1 MLRLRDDVDLFAIF
15 IEDLLEQLSYLD
27 ACLLNVE
34 RNTEDM
40 EAINMLFRVFH
51 SLKGLFYTMEYQELG
66 DFFHRLEDEVQ
77 KRKNNNMPLKQNL
90 IDLTID
96 LREYVGNCVFSLQNN
111 LNLEI
116 DLKKYIEKMEFIEL
130 DEPEKIVESIEAEK
144 SIPPRQ
150 LLYESLK
157 RTEIV
162 YLQMI
167 DSERKIIDPKT
178 LILPFESCLQIAVKL
193 ADEHLKRLFQCA
205 YNFLNYYV
213 QMDTQLDHLAE
224 GLIMETFD
232 WAMKLMDVT
241 KKLTPEDERKL
252 MVHIDMMQAQR
263 IIYLQQLSEDTF
275 QSAETE
281 SRKLGE
287 ILVRQGKLNV
297 GDIEAVIKRQKDS
310 GTVLKLGEALVSEN
324 MVKVK
329 DVANALEFQN
339 QIRKETDLYTFIRIP
354 EHKVDILVEG
364 MEELMIMQTQLKE
377 KLKKRWLGDDL
388 GAKLQLDR
396 IDKMLILLQHQ
407 AISFRLQSLE
417 TTLKKV
423 ELIGR
428 SAAKD
433 LGKEIEFQFEGLQ
446 VEVNRSIIEH
456 LQNPIMHLIRNA
468 IYHGIELP
476 DIRETLGKS
485 RQGLLQVQGE
495 IDKNYLNITISDDGR
510 GLDLMSILNKAISL
524 GIAES
529 NRNYAEWEIID
540 FIFESSFTTLDQ
552 VDNISGR
559 GLGMNI
565 VEMEIKALGGHI
577 EIQNRTNMGVAFVL
591 KIPLHME
598 NFQGTLVSIG
608 DEKIIIP
615 SDYIVEIYQGNAVE
629 WMVMGEAC
637 KKVTVGNEAL
647 ELIPIGMLLEQTIE
661 LDELMRSMVVVIEY
675 KGIKKGLP
683 VSKTYREMGVVVSSL
698 DEINNN
704 VGIFNGVAVINER
717 EFALILDV
725 KKLLDTN

>member
-1 MLRLRDDVDLFAIF
+1 MQRLRDDGALFAIF

-34 RNTEDM
+34 RNGEDM

-77 KRKNNNMPLKQNL
+77 KQKNKNMPLKQNL

-96 LREYVGNCVFSLQNN
+96 LREYAGNCIFSLQNN
-111 LNLEI
+111 HELEI
-116 DLKKYIEKMEFIEL
+116 DLKEYVQKMEIIEL
-130 DEPEKIVESIEAEK
+130 DESGDILDPIELK
-144 SIPPRQ
+144 KPIPPRQ

-157 RTEIV
+157 HTEIV

-167 DSERKIIDPKT
+167 DSEKKIIDPQT
-178 LILPFESCLQIAVKL
+178 LILPFESCLQIASKL
-193 ADEHLKRLFQCA
+193 ADEHLKKLFQCA
-205 YNFLNYYV
+205 YNFLHYYV
-213 QMDTQLDHLAE
+213 QLNAQLDHLAE

-241 KKLTPEDERKL
+241 KRLTPEDERKL
-252 MVHIDMMQAQR
+252 MVHMDMMQAQR

-275 QSAETE
+275 QSSETE

-287 ILVRQGKLNV
+287 ILVRQGKLKI

-310 GTVLKLGEALVSEN
+310 GTLLKLGEALVSEN

-329 DVANALEFQN
+329 DIANALEFQN
-339 QIRKETDLYTFIRIP
+339 QIRKETDTYTFIRIP
-354 EHKVDILVEG
+354 EHKVDVLVEG

-377 KLKKRWLGDDL
+377 KLKRRWLGDDL

-433 LGKEIEFQFEGLQ
+433 LGKEIEFKLEGLE

-468 IYHGIELP
+468 IYHGIEMP
-476 DIRETLGKS
+476 NVREKFGKP
-485 RQGLLQVQGE
+485 RRGLLQVQGE
-495 IDKNYLNITISDDGR
+495 IDRNYLNITISDDGK
-510 GLDLMSILNKAISL
+510 GLDLTGILNKAVSL
-524 GIAES
+524 GVAES
-529 NRNYAEWEIID
+529 SRNYAEWEIID

-565 VEMEIKALGGHI
+565 VETEIKALGGHI
-577 EIQNRTNMGVAFVL
+577 EIQNRPNFGVAFVL

-598 NFQGTLVSIG
+598 NFLGTLVSIG
-608 DEKIIIP
+608 DEKIIVP

-629 WMVMGEAC
+629 WNIIGEAC
-637 KKVTVGNEAL
+637 KKVTVGGEAI
-647 ELIPIGMLLEQTIE
+647 ELIPIGSLLEQSIE
-661 LDELMRSMVVVIEY
+661 LDELMRSMIVVIEY
-675 KGIKKGLP
+675 RGIKKGLP
-683 VSKTYREMGVVVSSL
+683 VSMTYKEMGVVVSSL
-698 DEINNN
+698 DEISNNL
-704 VGIFNGVAVINER
+704 GIFQGVAVINER

-725 KKLLDTN
+725 KKLLDMN

>member
-1 MLRLRDDVDLFAIF
+1 MQRLRDDGELFAIF

-34 RNTEDM
+34 RNSEDM
-40 EAINMLFRVFH
+40 EAVNMLFRVFH

-66 DFFHRLEDEVQ
+66 DFFHRLENEVQ
-77 KRKNNNMPLKQNL
+77 KRKNNNLPLKQNL

-96 LREYVGNCVFSLQNN
+96 LREYVGNCIYSFQNN
-111 LNLEI
+111 HELEI
-116 DLKKYIEKMEFIEL
+116 DLKEYNEKLEIIML
-130 DEPEKIVESIEAEK
+130 DESDILINHIEAEK
-144 SIPPRQ
+144 PIPPRQ

-167 DSERKIIDPKT
+167 DSERKIIDPQT

-193 ADEHLKRLFQCA
+193 GDEHLKKLFQSA
-205 YNFLNYYV
+205 YNFLHYYV
-213 QMDTQLDHLAE
+213 QMDAQLDHLAE

-241 KKLTPEDERKL
+241 KKLKPEDERKL
-252 MVHIDMMQAQR
+252 MVHMDMMQAQR

-275 QSAETE
+275 QSGETD

-297 GDIEAVIKRQKDS
+297 GDIEAVIKKQKDS
-310 GTVLKLGEALVSEN
+310 GTALKLGEALVSEN

-329 DVANALEFQN
+329 DIANALEFQN
-339 QIRKETDLYTFIRIP
+339 QIRKETDTYTFIRIP

-433 LGKEIEFQFEGLQ
+433 LGKEIEFQLEGLE

-468 IYHGIELP
+468 IYHGIETP
-476 DIRETLGKS
+476 DVREKLGKS

-495 IDKNYLNITISDDGR
+495 IDRNYLNITISDDGK
-510 GLDLMSILNKAISL
+510 GLDLTGILNKAITL
-524 GIAES
+524 GVADS
-529 NRNYAEWEIID
+529 KRNYAEWEIID

-565 VEMEIKALGGHI
+565 VETEIKALGGHI
-577 EIQNRTNMGVAFVL
+577 EIQNRPNMGVSFML

-598 NFQGTLVSIG
+598 NFPGTLVSIG

-615 SDYIVEIYQGNAVE
+615 SDYIVEIYQGKSVE
-629 WMVMGEAC
+629 WMVLGEDC
-637 KKVTVGNEAL
+637 KRVKVGNEAL
-647 ELIPIGMLLEQTIE
+647 ELIPIGSLLEQSIE
-661 LDELMRSMVVVIEY
+661 LDELMRSLVVVIEY

-698 DEINNN
+698 DEISNNM
-704 VGIFNGVAVINER
+704 GIFHGVAVIDEH

-725 KKLLDTN
+725 KKVLLMN